1 MRARFLE
8 LWVCKQLALC
18 VRDINVHARKEAR
31 GCLVSIFKE
40 QFLVF
45 KQYFTYFNTF
55 YLIFYC
61 LQALC
66 GSLKSESSGSCAI
79 FFMNPVNV

>member
-45 KQYFTYFNTF
+45 KHIKQT
-55 YLIFYC
+55 
-61 LQALC
+61 
-66 GSLKSESSGSCAI
+66 GPKSL
-79 FFMNPVNV
+79 